1 MIDKK
6 KTRKKKRDVR
16 NDGAF
21 GEKAIG
27 KREEGGKRGR
37 NWIDAKASKPKLK
50 KEEAKGNRVNRCLI
64 VICQSLNVVPLR
76 RSDSIFDGPW
86 R

>member
-1 MIDKK
+1 M
-6 KTRKKKRDVR
+6 R

-27 KREEGGKRGR
+27 QKREKEGKRGR
-37 NWIDAKASKPKLK
+37 SWIDAKASKLKLK
-50 KEEAKGNRVNRCLI
+50 KEEAKGDRVNRCLI
-64 VICQSLNVVPLR
+64 VICQSLNIVPLR

-86 R
+86 K